1 MLSFTIIRVMFV
13 ESFLFPIHRVE
24 PHEGIFIDVDLHF
37 TVLVVESA
45 SVGEVLADADE
56 SFDIVRDVG
65 NSNPVPRRIP
75 GQFRDQLS
83 GVCFDLLGCDVK
95 IFHIVRGCRAC
106 GREYIRAVVE
116 SCRSVLHG

>member
-95 IFHIVRGCRAC
+95 ICNAVSICSAMSRLRAGIHSSSRG
-106 GREYIRAVVE
+106 I
-116 SCRSVLHG
+116 L